1 MQLEDERLAE
11 AWRNYA
17 LNAQHRRRRCQPRQ
31 ACPNVGRPKKN
42 DDAGRFRG
50 GVIGAGCSRP
60 STSLIPPEPTVSGG
74 VRHESGTQADD
85 RYGYD
90 KQKRRA
96 LERWERKLKTIIG
109 QPALV

>member
-1 MQLEDERLAE
+1 MQPAIDK
-11 AWRNYA
+11 
-17 LNAQHRRRRCQPRQ
+17 P
-31 ACPNVGRPKKN
+31 
-42 DDAGRFRG
+42 D
-50 GVIGAGCSRP
+50 
-60 STSLIPPEPTVSGG
+60 PTRADCLRG